1 LTIICLSDNILSLMS
16 TVETGQLEALFAEVS
31 SLAIRL
37 RGGLAPAGREEG
49 LTGGVSG
56 VLQALAVDGPHTV
69 PGVARAR
76 RTSRQNIQVVVN
88 RLKKAGLV
96 EIENNPAHQRSCLV
110 RLTEEGKVA
119 LGQIKKAESERF
131 ESLLSQIPEEDVA
144 CTKRVL
150 SLLRQLLGRQG
161 GNETGQEVANL
172 QQALPTRKERGNYRR
187 QRLPTTPVV
196 KDSTSDEEVF
206 PVNLL

>member
-1 LTIICLSDNILSLMS
+1 MS

-31 SLAIRL
+31 SLAILL

-49 LTGGVSG
+49 FTGGVSG
-56 VLQALAVDGPHTV
+56 VLQALGVDGPHTV

-76 RTSRQNIQVVVN
+76 RTSRQNIQIVVN

-96 EIENNPAHQRSCLV
+96 EIENNPAHRRSGLV

-119 LGQIKKAESERF
+119 LGQLQKAESGRF

-161 GNETGQEVANL
+161 GNETGQELANL
-172 QQALPTRKERGNYRR
+172 QPARPARKERGNYRR
-187 QRLPTTPVV
+187 QRPPTSPVV
-196 KDSTSDEEVF
+196 KDSTSDDEVF